1 MIDVELDICPAYG
14 WQAMP
19 EFNTLIKQTRD
30 GRETRRALWGM
41 VKHRYALPFQNIT
54 DDAYLM
60 HLKSLFLAARGMEES
75 FLAKDFSDY
84 RAENAVFGVGDGA
97 ETEFDLLLPYTF
109 GVAGYSRRIMYPV
122 DPVFRAGG
130 VPVAAT
136 FDPVTKRVVFD
147 VAPDPAAI
155 LTWSGEFRVPVR
167 FASDAFAMTIDNRSG
182 DNYVMNGSV
191 ELLEVWE

>member
-19 EFNTLIKQTRD
+19 EFNTLVKTTRD
-30 GRETRRALWGM
+30 GREVRRALWGV
-41 VKHRYALPFQNIT
+41 VKHRYTLPFQNIT
-54 DDAYLM
+54 DASYLT

-75 FLAKDFSDY
+75 FLAKDFSDH
-84 RAENAVFGVGDGA
+84 RAESAVFGVGDGD
-97 ETEFDLLLPYTF
+97 ETTFDLLLPYSY
-109 GVAGYSRRIMYPV
+109 GVAGYTRRIMYPV
-122 DPVFRAGG
+122 DPVFRVSGA
-130 VPVAAT
+130 VVAAT
-136 FDPVTKRVVFD
+136 FDPVSKRVIFD
-147 VAPDPAAI
+147 EAPAAAAV